1 MNYGSMAAEDEP
13 LNSVTNYSRRR
24 LLNTEEQQQQA
35 QQGASVRRFQSST
48 NGIPPLDTNGGVY
61 TNVFRRSDILLKMK
75 KRRKKRRKKKNENVE
90 QLPIAERLTEAPARS
105 RSCVYTML
113 NSKSRQSQAVIYK
126 NMMSPIIVIDLAFF
140 VFSTDPRY
148 KHHHIFYLEEGIAS
162 CIFMLEYIARLV
174 TITEGRKY
182 GQMGALKGRLRYMMS
197 FHALIDAFATFPF
210 FIEFVTDFNLPHL
223 TYLRFFRLLRILRT
237 DSLGQAMDSLSRVIF
252 YNREILYVAGV
263 MATGLIM
270 FTAVLM
276 YYLRPQGGDLSDD
289 GDEWSISTTIYYS
302 TLMLTGQGGP
312 EGDLPWYTQV
322 VVLMTGLFSIGM
334 FAIPASMLT
343 WGFEAE
349 AQRVALK
356 TRRRYLQKISGDVPS
371 SSSSSSSSSDDCNGY
386 HSASSSDEEY
396 LKLIAGGGEDENKG
410 GEKQD
415 KEAEEALR
423 KMRELIIM
431 FQDADTDGSGS
442 ISKEEFLRLASP
454 ILPKGVPN
462 NVYDEHSAVD
472 DIEQLTSTLLLK
484 RVNRLEAKLDETNNR
499 LDRLLSLLES
509 NDK

>member
-1 MNYGSMAAEDEP
+1 MNYGSIAAEDEP
-13 LNSVTNYSRRR
+13 LNSIANNSRRR
-24 LLNTEEQQQQA
+24 LLNTEEQ
-35 QQGASVRRFQSST
+35 RMKSST

-61 TNVFRRSDILLKMK
+61 TNVFRRSDILSKMK
-75 KRRKKRRKKKNENVE
+75 KRRKKRRKRKNENVE
-90 QLPIAERLTEAPARS
+90 QLPIAERQARS
-105 RSCVYTML
+105 RSRVYTML
-113 NSKSRQSQAVIYK
+113 NNKSRQSQAVIYK
-126 NMMSPIIVIDLAFF
+126 KVMSLIILIDLAFF

-148 KHHHIFYLEEGIAS
+148 RHHRIFYLEEGIAS

-174 TITEGRKY
+174 TITESRKY

-210 FIEFVTDFNLPHL
+210 FLEFVTDFNLPHL

-237 DSLGQAMDSLSRVIF
+237 DSLGQAMDSLKRVLF

-289 GDEWSISTTIYYS
+289 GEEWSISTTIYYS

-349 AQRVALK
+349 AQRVASK
-356 TRRRYLQKISGDVPS
+356 TRRRYLQNISGGIPS

-396 LKLIAGGGEDENKG
+396 FKLIAGGGEDENKG

-415 KEAEEALR
+415 QEAEEALR
-423 KMRELIIM
+423 KMRELISM
-431 FQDADTDGSGS
+431 FQNADMDGSGS
-442 ISKEEFLRLASP
+442 LSKKEFLRLASP
-454 ILPKGVPN
+454 ILPKGVPTN
-462 NVYDEHSAVD
+462 AYDEHSAVD
-472 DIEQLTSTLLLK
+472 DIEQLTSSLLLK
-484 RVNRLEAKLDETNNR
+484 RVHKLEAKLDETNNR